1 MGEKVEFSMEIIDA
15 CRTAFYLQAAEKV
28 YIKEE
33 EKSVDIL
40 ITNRSESK
48 FHYHGRQNERTES

>member
-1 MGEKVEFSMEIIDA
+1 MGEKVEFSMEIIDT

-33 EKSVDIL
+33 EKFVDIL
-40 ITNRSESK
+40 MNNR
-48 FHYHGRQNERTES
+48 FHRHGRQNQRTEGSS